1 MYDILVIL
9 VLAHNVFC
17 CYKNGFFRS
26 LVSIISYVVGFV
38 ISHLMGKSLL
48 KNVFKSSVFSIIED
62 SISQT
67 SCNTPIGVALN
78 SFIENSFGGSLA
90 KLFTTRV
97 VFVLLFFTISAFFRA
112 FKNYIFKLA
121 RAIKNMPV
129 LGALDGILG
138 GVCGVL
144 KAFLFLIFFAVICFI
159 LITLTQDSWK
169 LLNSKVINST
179 YLFFLFYKIINF
191 TK

>member
-112 FKNYIFKLA
+112 FKSYIFKLA